1 MLTDQTIERGR
12 GETYA
17 SERWTV
23 YEHGVY
29 DRDSVLSGQS
39 RRSWLDDFDT
49 LEEAQKAYPE
59 AVVCA
64 VSTYSAACL
73 NHLPEDGD
81 YPPDDGE

>member
-12 GETYA
+12 GETY
-17 SERWTV
+17 SSDRWTV

-29 DRDSVLSGQS
+29 GRDSVLSGQS

-64 VSTYSAACL
+64 ASTYSAPYL
-73 NHLPEDGD
+73 GHLS
-81 YPPDDGE
+81 DDEY

>member
-1 MLTDQTIERGR
+1 MKTELTIEQGR
-12 GETYA
+12 GATYA

-39 RRSWLDDFDT
+39 RRTWLDDFDT

-64 VSTYSAACL
+64 FSTYSAPYL
-73 NHLPEDGD
+73 SHLPGED
-81 YPPDDGE
+81 E

>member
-1 MLTDQTIERGR
+1 MSIDQTIERGR
-12 GETYA
+12 GATYA

-23 YEHGVY
+23 YEHGTY
-29 DRDSVLSGQS
+29 GRDSVLSGQS

-64 VSTYSAACL
+64 FSTYQPPSL
-73 NHLPEDGD
+73 GHLRDED
-81 YPPDDGE
+81 

>member
-1 MLTDQTIERGR
+1 VRDLTIEHGR
-12 GETYA
+12 GMTYS

-39 RRSWLDDFDT
+39 RRIWLDDFDT
-49 LEEAQKAYPE
+49 LEEAVIAYPD

-64 VSTYSAACL
+64 GSTYRPPYL
-73 NHLPEDGD
+73 NHLLEDG
-81 YPPDDGE
+81 E

>member
-1 MLTDQTIERGR
+1 MIDQTIEWGR
-12 GETYA
+12 GATYA
-17 SERWTV
+17 NDRWTV

-29 DRDSVLSGQS
+29 DRNSVLSGQS

-64 VSTYSAACL
+64 FSTYSAACL
-73 NHLPEDGD
+73 NHLPGED
-81 YPPDDGE
+81 E

>member
-1 MLTDQTIERGR
+1 MKTELTIEQGR
-12 GETYA
+12 GATYA

-39 RRSWLDDFDT
+39 RRTWLDDFDS

-64 VSTYSAACL
+64 CSTYSAACL
-73 NHLPEDGD
+73 DHLPEDGD
-81 YPPDDGE
+81 YLPDDGE

>member
-12 GETYA
+12 GATYA

-39 RRSWLDDFDT
+39 RRTWLDDFET
-49 LEEAQKAYPE
+49 LEEAQKEYPE

-64 VSTYSAACL
+64 FSTYTPVYL
-73 NHLPEDGD
+73 DHLGD
-81 YPPDDGE
+81 DES

>member
-1 MLTDQTIERGR
+1 MTDQTIERGR

-17 SERWTV
+17 SDRWTV

-39 RRSWLDDFDT
+39 RRSWLDDFDS
-49 LEEAQKAYPE
+49 LEEAQRAYPE

-73 NHLPEDGD
+73 NHLPGED
-81 YPPDDGE
+81 E

>member
-1 MLTDQTIERGR
+1 VVDQTIERGR
-12 GETYA
+12 GETY
-17 SERWTV
+17 SSDRWTV

-49 LEEAQKAYPE
+49 LEEAQKEYPE

-64 VSTYSAACL
+64 FSTYSAPYL
-73 NHLPEDGD
+73 SHLPGED
-81 YPPDDGE
+81 E

>member
-1 MLTDQTIERGR
+1 MTDQTIEQGR

-17 SERWTV
+17 SDRWTV

-64 VSTYSAACL
+64 FSTYSAPCL
-73 NHLPEDGD
+73 NHLPGED
-81 YPPDDGE
+81 E

>member
-1 MLTDQTIERGR
+1 MLNEYTIERGR
-12 GETYA
+12 GATYA

-23 YEHGVY
+23 YEHGTY

-39 RRSWLDDFDT
+39 RRTWMDDFET

-64 VSTYSAACL
+64 ASTYQPPYL
-73 NHLPEDGD
+73 GHLTDDED
-81 YPPDDGE
+81 

>member
-1 MLTDQTIERGR
+1 MTDQTIERGR
-12 GETYA
+12 VETY
-17 SERWTV
+17 SSDRWTV

-39 RRSWLDDFDT
+39 HRSWLDDFDS

-64 VSTYSAACL
+64 FSTYSAPCL
-73 NHLPEDGD
+73 NHLPGED
-81 YPPDDGE
+81 E

>member
-1 MLTDQTIERGR
+1 MVDQTIERGR
-12 GETYA
+12 GATYA

-39 RRSWLDDFDT
+39 RRSWLNDFDS

-64 VSTYSAACL
+64 FSTYTPPCL
-73 NHLPEDGD
+73 NHLPEDGED
-81 YPPDDGE
+81 IPEDGE